1 MDKTIVISIDSLQSS
16 DIPFLKERPNFSSLL
31 LNSSLVE
38 ELEIVYPSYTYPC
51 HASIIS
57 GVYPDKH
64 SIIHNEIFPTKK
76 WHWFYKDM
84 KAKSIFYYTRERGL
98 TTSSITW
105 PVTASCPYIDYLI
118 PEIWPEKGKDPD
130 TVFKK
135 ANSEKVDGIYEKNKS
150 ILTSGLEYYY
160 DIFATNV
167 AIDIISTFSPDL
179 LFIHLSALDTS
190 RHKNGEDI
198 KKNKNALSFLDDA
211 IGKIIKIVKDNGSF
225 SDTTFF
231 LLGDHGQMDIKKVFS
246 INKVLLDMG
255 YITVKDNNVV
265 DYKIIAHPSSFS
277 SFIYTKDI
285 NNKEVEKVLV
295 RVKDRYPECIER
307 ILNKDEAEKSF
318 HLSGSFSFV
327 IESRDNISFSPSLNS
342 KRIIASPSSTL
353 SSHGYSPQ
361 KGPKPPLIVS
371 GKRANVG
378 HSIKKARLVDIAP
391 TILSLYNIQMED
403 IDGKRIDNLLI

>member
-1 MDKTIVISIDSLQSS
+1 MDKTVVISIDSLESS
-16 DIPFLKERPNFSSLL
+16 DIPFLKERPHFSSLL

-64 SIIHNEIFPTKK
+64 SIIHNESFPTNK

-84 KAKSIFYYTRERGL
+84 KARSLFYYTRKKGL

-135 ANSEKVDGIYEKNKS
+135 ANSKKADEIYKKHKS

-167 AIDIISTFSPDL
+167 AIDIISNFSPDL

-190 RHKNGEDI
+190 RHKKGENI
-198 KKNKNALSFLDDA
+198 KKNIDSLIFLDDA
-211 IGKIIKIVKDNGSF
+211 IGKIISAIKKSGFF

-231 LLGDHGQMDIKKVFS
+231 LLGDHGQMDIKRVFS

-255 YITVKDNNVV
+255 YITVKNNII
-265 DYKIIAHPSSFS
+265 DYRIIAHPSSFS

-285 NNKEVEKVLV
+285 EKKEAERILNTIKE
-295 RVKDRYPECIER
+295 RYPECIER
-307 ILNKDEAEKSF
+307 ILTKDEAEKRF
-318 HLSGSFSFV
+318 HLSGLFSFV
-327 IESRDNISFSPSLNS
+327 LESRDNITFSPSFSPSL
-342 KRIIASPSSTL
+342 IIEEPSTTL
-353 SSHGYSPQ
+353 SSHGYSPE

-371 GKRANVG
+371 GKRANIGQV
-378 HSIKKARLVDIAP
+378 IEKARLVDIAP
-391 TILSLYNIQMED
+391 TILSIYDIQMD
-403 IDGKRIDNLLI
+403 NIDGKKINNLLI